1 MRGTLACV
9 VLGGSCLLSACSDEQ
24 RRRRLGPGSGDSAQV
39 VLDSGIPEVPNYGEP
54 IATGDLACY
63 LGPDGLGDTCL
74 PVVAWDPDWGPDY
87 DYPEPLDAQYA
98 APLAFLDLEGGADD
112 PDLAVAPTFV
122 LAEFVSARKGRF
134 AILQTHLVE
143 HLQAVRDDVGGPVL
157 INSGYRSPGYNAG
170 IDGAAEWSRH
180 LYGDAVDI
188 RSGDASL
195 ETLADACEAEGA
207 SYVAVYTSHVHCD
220 WRDEP
225 LDPAFFPATTAE
237 RSVDTGAAAA
247 VHHAGGVLQVE
258 VLTGL
263 EEGTPLVHW
272 RAWDRHGQPLAT
284 GSGRSWTPPPR
295 AHRVVATLGRRVT
308 VETLL
313 PHVP

>member
-1 MRGTLACV
+1 M
-9 VLGGSCLLSACSDEQ
+9 LGGSCLLGACGDEQ
-24 RRRRLGPGSGDSAQV
+24 GRRRLGSESGDSAQV
-39 VLDSGIPEVPNYGEP
+39 ALDSGIPEVPSYGEP
-54 IATGDLACY
+54 VVTGDLACY
-63 LGPDGLGDTCL
+63 LGPDSLGDTCL

-87 DYPEPLDAQYA
+87 AYPEPLDAQYA

-134 AILQTHLVE
+134 AVLQTHLVE

-195 ETLADACEAEGA
+195 EALADACEAEGA

-225 LDPAFFPATTAE
+225 LDPVFFPVGPPSRAPEARPVAVLHATA
-237 RSVDTGAAAA
+237 DG
-247 VHHAGGVLQVE
+247 LQVE
-258 VLTGL
+258 IVSGL
-263 EEGTPLVHW
+263 EEGTPLVRW
-272 RAWDRHGQPLAT
+272 TAVGSRGDTLAT
-284 GSGRSWTPPPR
+284 ATGLSWTPPTQ
-295 AHRVVATLGRRVT
+295 AHRVVATVGRQVTLQHRVP
-308 VETLL
+308 LSR
-313 PHVP
+313 